1 MSSPTANEATV
12 REAVRAT
19 IALLPLDKITGQ
31 PTNSSVNHL
40 KQQVAKIASA
50 VKTTKWGGRHGHLA
64 LVLTDTEY
72 QTVTGSAD
80 ITTERG
86 TAPPIVPEAL
96 ANNATL
102 TSRTR
107 VMADHNLACQEFWL
121 QEAVDSIIVD
131 RIVREVIDAAY
142 VEELEDDYVGYN
154 TQSIKSILS
163 HLRSEWCIITTLERK
178 QAADDFRVVWDLT
191 SHITKFAREL
201 DKQQKLCRQ
210 IGVPASDASKV
221 QYFIKSMYAS
231 DMFDDKEM
239 QAWEVLSVQTWE
251 NAKTHFF
258 TLYKSKEKFNAERE
272 ARTGGYDSAN
282 SAVSMST
289 SPFLSSPNAG
299 LLAPSQQ
306 NLADY
311 TTSLEGALE
320 AATDHAASLTTAQG
334 ELLRKLDQQHT
345 ILLAQNAKFLEMLAT
360 NSNHTGTP
368 TTTTSTRQRTKDKKP
383 SVGPRFCNSCKK
395 DKCFHKDDD
404 CFALEKN
411 ASKRPAWY
419 VARM

>member
-1 MSSPTANEATV
+1 MSSPTANEATI

-191 SHITKFAREL
+191 SHITKYPPPTPPKSNTSSRACTQATCSTTKKCKRGRSCRCKPGRTPRPTSSRSTRARRSSTLNERHARAATTAPTAPSPCPPHL
-201 DKQQKLCRQ
+201 FSPHPSQACWHHRSKTS
-210 IGVPASDASKV
+210 PTTPPASKV
-221 QYFIKSMYAS
+221 HSKPPQTMRLRSQQYKVSCSANWINSTPS
-231 DMFDDKEM
+231 S
-239 QAWEVLSVQTWE
+239 LP
-251 NAKTHFF
+251 KTPSSSRCSQPTVTTPEHP
-258 TLYKSKEKFNAERE
+258 LPRPPP
-272 ARTGGYDSAN
+272 DSAPRTRSHPSDHV
-282 SAVSMST
+282 SATRARRTSAST
-289 SPFLSSPNAG
+289 
-299 LLAPSQQ
+299 
-306 NLADY
+306 
-311 TTSLEGALE
+311 
-320 AATDHAASLTTAQG
+320 
-334 ELLRKLDQQHT
+334 R
-345 ILLAQNAKFLEMLAT
+345 
-360 NSNHTGTP
+360 
-368 TTTTSTRQRTKDKKP
+368 TTTVLPWRKTP
-383 SVGPRFCNSCKK
+383 PNVLPG
-395 DKCFHKDDD
+395 
-404 CFALEKN
+404 
-411 ASKRPAWY
+411 
-419 VARM
+419 M

>member
-1 MSSPTANEATV
+1 
-12 REAVRAT
+12 
-19 IALLPLDKITGQ
+19 
-31 PTNSSVNHL
+31 
-40 KQQVAKIASA
+40 
-50 VKTTKWGGRHGHLA
+50 
-64 LVLTDTEY
+64 
-72 QTVTGSAD
+72 
-80 ITTERG
+80 
-86 TAPPIVPEAL
+86 
-96 ANNATL
+96 
-102 TSRTR
+102 
-107 VMADHNLACQEFWL
+107 
-121 QEAVDSIIVD
+121 
-131 RIVREVIDAAY
+131 
-142 VEELEDDYVGYN
+142 
-154 TQSIKSILS
+154 
-163 HLRSEWCIITTLERK
+163 
-178 QAADDFRVVWDLT
+178 
-191 SHITKFAREL
+191 
-201 DKQQKLCRQ
+201 
-210 IGVPASDASKV
+210 
-221 QYFIKSMYAS
+221 MYAS

-419 VARM
+419 AACM